1 MKYKVGDLLRSAD
14 NMIITDW
21 NDCDQK
27 VYKGEYFIIVS
38 YGIHEYA
45 DGIETRIGYKLL
57 SQKSGTYSFWEEEN
71 APLSE
76 SFNKG

>member
-1 MKYKVGDLLRSAD
+1 MKYKVGDILRSAD
-14 NMIITDW
+14 NMTIIDL
-21 NDCDQK
+21 DECDQK
-27 VYKGEYFIIVS
+27 VYEGEYFIIVF

-45 DGIETRIGYKLL
+45 DDIQTRMGYKLL
-57 SQKSGTYSFWEEEN
+57 SQKSGTCSFWEEEE

>member
-1 MKYKVGDLLRSAD
+1 MKYKVGDILRSAD
-14 NMIITDW
+14 NMTIADW
-21 NDCDQK
+21 SGCNQK

-38 YGIHEYA
+38 YGTHEYA

>member
-1 MKYKVGDLLRSAD
+1 MKYKVGDILRSAD
-14 NMIITDW
+14 NMTITDL
-21 NDCDQK
+21 DYCDQK
-27 VYKGEYFIIVS
+27 VYEGEYFIVVS
-38 YGIHEYA
+38 YGIHEYS

-57 SQKSGTYSFWEEEN
+57 SQNSGTCSFWEEEE